1 MAIRSSSNTTPPG
14 ELVAL
19 LGGLL
24 MALVAGKDRRLRET
38 IASAVAR
45 ARANNDL
52 KSMTHWHARHNPASN
67 RRVE

>member
-1 MAIRSSSNTTPPG
+1 MANRGSNTTAPSD
-14 ELVAL
+14 VVNR

-24 MALVAGKDRRLRET
+24 MMLVAGKDRRLRET

-45 ARANNDL
+45 ARPHDDL
-52 KSMTHWHARHNPASN
+52 ELMMHWHARHDPASN

>member
-1 MAIRSSSNTTPPG
+1 MANRGSNPMAPA
-14 ELVAL
+14 ELVAR

-24 MALVAGKDRRLRET
+24 MALVAGKDQRLRET

-45 ARANNDL
+45 ARPLDDAE
-52 KSMTHWHARHNPASN
+52 SMKRWNARHRAASN

>member
-1 MAIRSSSNTTPPG
+1 MTNRSSNTSAPG
-14 ELVAL
+14 EFVAR

-38 IASAVAR
+38 IASAVMR
-45 ARANNDL
+45 ARPHDDL
-52 KSMTHWHARHNPASN
+52 ELMMHWHARHNPASN